1 VTLEIEAEQPSIV
14 VAAQTFYPCWTGY
27 VDGQPT
33 RLWRANHAFQA
44 LQVPAGQ
51 HKVQL
56 VYQDRNFLAGIT
68 ISWITLFGCLAGFVR
83 QRSWNEDLAK
93 ASPFAGS
100 GTD

>member
-1 VTLEIEAEQPSIV
+1 V

-51 HKVQL
+51 HQVQL
-56 VYQDRNFLAGIT
+56 VYRDRNFLAGVT
-68 ISWITLFGCLAGFVR
+68 ISWITLFGCLAGLVR
-83 QRSWNEDLAK
+83 QRSRNENLAK
-93 ASPFAGS
+93 VQRVPVVCS
-100 GTD
+100 G